1 MKRIFYTAG
10 TLLLLVFLLRFPEE
24 ALSASRDGLN
34 LWLNTLLPTLLPFII
49 LTGILIHTGMVEK
62 LLKPL
67 SPVWSHIFGISPSG
81 AYALLLGLLCG
92 YPMGAKI
99 TSDLYGCGRISK
111 REAEYLLTFTNH
123 ASPVFIYTYLIH
135 ICLNDRFHPWLIY
148 GPLLLSSCLTM
159 IFFRFFVYRNR
170 TRTPD
175 TFFSEKNKEPSAPG
189 VTGTLLDASIMNG
202 FETITLLGGYILLFS
217 ILSAFVRHY
226 WNAREMTEYLF
237 LGALE
242 LTTGLH
248 QLARSGFSPV
258 LRYLCSMPMAAFGG
272 VCILAQTKS
281 LLHKELS
288 VLPYISAKCLNA
300 AITAISALVFLKVV

>member
-202 FETITLLGGYILLFS
+202 FETITRLGGYILLFS

-226 WNAREMTEYLF
+226 WNAGEI
-237 LGALE
+237 
-242 LTTGLH
+242 
-248 QLARSGFSPV
+248 SG
-258 LRYLCSMPMAAFGG
+258 RQLCSW
-272 VCILAQTKS
+272 LAWS
-281 LLHKELS
+281 SFSCFWSRWSRAS
-288 VLPYISAKCLNA
+288 V
-300 AITAISALVFLKVV
+300 

>member
-24 ALSASRDGLN
+24 TLSASRDGLN

-202 FETITLLGGYILLFS
+202 FETITRLGGYILLFS

-258 LRYLCSMPMAAFGG
+258 LRYLCSIPMAAFGG

>member
-24 ALSASRDGLN
+24 ALRASRDGLN

-62 LLKPL
+62 LLNPL
-67 SPVWSHIFGISPSG
+67 SPVWSHMFGISPSG

-202 FETITLLGGYILLFS
+202 FETITRLGGYILLFS

-226 WNAREMTEYLF
+226 WNAGEMTEYLF
-237 LGALE
+237 LGTLE

-248 QLARSGFSPV
+248 QLAKSGFSPI

-300 AITAISALVFLKVV
+300 AITAIFALVFLKVV

>member
-24 ALSASRDGLN
+24 ALCASRDGLN

-135 ICLNDRFHPWLIY
+135 TCLNDRFHPWLIY

-202 FETITLLGGYILLFS
+202 FETITRLGGYILLFS

-226 WNAREMTEYLF
+226 WNAGEMTEYLF

>member
-1 MKRIFYTAG
+1 MKRILFPTG
-10 TLLLLVFLLRFPEE
+10 IILLLFFFVCCPTE
-24 ALSASRDGLN
+24 ALSASKEGLN

-49 LTGILIHTGMVEK
+49 LTGILIRTNTAEK
-62 LLKPL
+62 IFAPQEHLWNIL
-67 SPVWSHIFGISPSG
+67 FGITAPG
-81 AYALLLGLLCG
+81 AYALTLGLLCG

-99 TSDLYGCGRISK
+99 TSDMYTHNRISK

-123 ASPVFIYTYLIH
+123 ASPVFIRTYLIH
-135 ICLNDRFHPWLIY
+135 LCLKDSIRTGTVY
-148 GPLLLSSCLTM
+148 GILLLSSFLTM
-159 IFFRFFVYRNR
+159 LLFRFLVWKGVTATQKTDFENQK
-170 TRTPD
+170 T
-175 TFFSEKNKEPSAPG
+175 EPSAIG
-189 VTGTLLDASIMNG
+189 SIGTLLDASIMNG
-202 FETITLLGGYILLFS
+202 FETITRLGGYILLFS

-226 WNAREMTEYLF
+226 WNAGEMTEYLF

>member
-24 ALSASRDGLN
+24 ALSASRDGLK

-202 FETITLLGGYILLFS
+202 FETITRLGGYILLFS

-226 WNAREMTEYLF
+226 WNAGEMTEYLF

>member
-1 MKRIFYTAG
+1 MKRILFPTG
-10 TLLLLVFLLRFPEE
+10 IILLLFFFVCCPTE
-24 ALSASRDGLN
+24 ALSASKEGLN

-49 LTGILIHTGMVEK
+49 LTGILIRTNTAEK
-62 LLKPL
+62 IFAPL
-67 SPVWSHIFGISPSG
+67 EHLWNILFGITAPG
-81 AYALLLGLLCG
+81 AYALTLGLLCG

-99 TSDLYGCGRISK
+99 TSDMYTHNRISK

-123 ASPVFIYTYLIH
+123 ASPVFIRTYLIH
-135 ICLNDRFHPWLIY
+135 LCLKDSIRTGTVY
-148 GPLLLSSCLTM
+148 GILLLSSFLTM
-159 IFFRFFVYRNR
+159 LLFRFLVWKGVTATQKTDFENQK
-170 TRTPD
+170 T
-175 TFFSEKNKEPSAPG
+175 EPSAIG
-189 VTGTLLDASIMNG
+189 SIGTLLDASIMNG
-202 FETITLLGGYILLFS
+202 FETITRLGGYILLFS